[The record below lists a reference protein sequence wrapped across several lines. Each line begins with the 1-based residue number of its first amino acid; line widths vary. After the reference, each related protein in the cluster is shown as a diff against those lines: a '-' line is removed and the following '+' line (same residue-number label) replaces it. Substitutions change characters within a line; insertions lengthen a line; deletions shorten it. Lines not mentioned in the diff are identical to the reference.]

1 MLCSD
6 GRRVTIGM
14 EHKKLLIFDFDGVII
29 DSMQLAFTNAASVH
43 PSLTWEMYQ
52 NVTHKKTPAEA
63 RKEYEHLHID
73 ETKEE
78 KEERTKK
85 YTITKLE
92 KAQVHSGMKEVLKM
106 LGDEYILALN
116 TNSGKERT
124 IPLLEKHN
132 LKKFFKIILTIED
145 AQSKT
150 EKSENIM
157 SELGIDPANAI
168 YITDAT
174 SDVME
179 AEEAGM
185 QSIGVT
191 WGIHERRHFKDSEIS
206 DSVIDVVDSPDELL
220 DSIKDHF
227 S

>member
-1 MLCSD
+1 MK
-6 GRRVTIGM
+6 
-14 EHKKLLIFDFDGVII
+14 HKNLLIFDFDGVIF
-29 DSMQLAFTNAASVH
+29 DSMQLAFTNALSVH
-43 PSLTWEMYQ
+43 PSLTWEMYR

-63 RKEYEHLHID
+63 NKEYKHLHID

-78 KEERTKK
+78 KEKRIKK

-92 KAQVHSGMKEVLKM
+92 KVQVHSGMKEALKM
-106 LGDEYILALN
+106 LGDEYMLALN
-116 TNSGKERT
+116 TNAGKERT

-132 LKKFFKIILTIED
+132 LKKFFKIILTVED

-157 SELGIDPANAI
+157 SELGIDPSNAI

-174 SDVME
+174 NDVME
-179 AEEAGM
+179 AAEAGI

-191 WGIHERRHFKDSEIS
+191 WGIHERRHFEDSEIS

-220 DSIKDHF
+220 NSIKDHF

>member
-1 MLCSD
+1 MK
-6 GRRVTIGM
+6 
-14 EHKKLLIFDFDGVII
+14 HKNLLIFDFDGVIF
-29 DSMQLAFTNAASVH
+29 DSMQLAFTNALSVH
-43 PSLTWEMYQ
+43 PSLTWEMYR

-63 RKEYEHLHID
+63 NKEYKHLHID

-78 KEERTKK
+78 KEKRIKK

-92 KAQVHSGMKEVLKM
+92 KVQVHSGMKEALKM
-106 LGDEYILALN
+106 LGDEYMLALN
-116 TNSGKERT
+116 TNAGKERT

-132 LKKFFKIILTIED
+132 LKKFFKIILTVED

-157 SELGIDPANAI
+157 SELGIDPSNAI

-179 AEEAGM
+179 AAEAGI

-191 WGIHERRHFKDSEIS
+191 WGIHERQHFEDSEIS

-220 DSIKDHF
+220 NSIKDHF